1 MINKVQGFG
10 FKTIFVYD
18 PFKTEAEIEQW
29 NCKKVSLD
37 ELLANSDFVSLHLLL
52 SPETHW
58 LIDSKNISLM
68 KANAILINTSRGPL
82 IEPAALIEA
91 LSNKIILGAGLDTH
105 SEEPLAS
112 NSPFLRMDNVVLTDH
127 CAYNSIEA
135 TNELKSKSALNIAAV
150 LTGNQPEYPLNHIPN
165 DLNL

>member
-1 MINKVQGFG
+1 LINKVQGFG